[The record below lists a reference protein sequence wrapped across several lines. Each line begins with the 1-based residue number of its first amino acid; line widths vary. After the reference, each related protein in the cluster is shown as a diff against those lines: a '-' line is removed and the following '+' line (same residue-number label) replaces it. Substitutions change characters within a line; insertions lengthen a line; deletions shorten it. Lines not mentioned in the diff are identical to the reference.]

1 LFAVSLC
8 LTFSGFSFC
17 LCLTGAFLSLSAQPF
32 LSLSAQPFL
41 QLEFL
46 LLPLPKFNL
55 GLTTSLVSFC
65 LPATGLCLLFAVS
78 LCLTFSGFSFCLC
91 LTGAFLSLSA
101 QPFLQLEF
109 LLPAFCG
116 GFGLKSFLLL
126 PLPKF
131 NLCLVGLSAQPFL
144 LSPLPKF
151 TFSLLL
157 AVLFCLMLA
166 LLLLVMLLAL
176 LSSKN
181 RIQ

>member
-1 LFAVSLC
+1 
-8 LTFSGFSFC
+8 
-17 LCLTGAFLSLSAQPF
+17 
-32 LSLSAQPFL
+32 
-41 QLEFL
+41 
-46 LLPLPKFNL
+46 
-55 GLTTSLVSFC
+55 
-65 LPATGLCLLFAVS
+65 LFAVS